1 MPRSLTILAAA
12 AAILLVSNTAMAKK
26 VLVKRAKAP
35 VAAAAAALA
44 VPLTAGQLEAANN
57 VYTGKSDC
65 EFKTVVDITPME
77 GKPGHFKLTHGKKIY
92 DVVPEETTTGA
103 VRLEDKAAGVVWIQ
117 IPAKSMLMNS
127 KAGQR
132 IADACTNERQRVAT
146 ANSPT

>member
-12 AAILLVSNTAMAKK
+12 AAILMVSNVAIAKK
-26 VLVKRAKAP
+26 VLVKRAKAAP
-35 VAAAAAALA
+35 VAAAPEA
-44 VPLTAGQLEAANN
+44 PLTEGQLTAANN

-65 EFKTVVDITPME
+65 EFNTVVELTPME
-77 GKPGHFKLTHGKKIY
+77 GKPGHFKLTHGKKTY

-103 VRLEDKAAGVVWIQ
+103 VRLEDKKAGVVWIQ

-132 IADACTNERQRVAT
+132 IADACMNERQRVAT